1 MMVVLVYTIQLEG
14 LFLVYLPIVFGI
26 TGLLLILY
34 GMNKRK
40 RKQSYLIP
48 LLIGIGL
55 LAILILKYVILAF
68 SFLFGAPVP
77 S

>member
-1 MMVVLVYTIQLEG
+1 MVVLVYTIQLEG

-40 RKQSYLIP
+40 RKAYKEMDS
-48 LLIGIGL
+48 
-55 LAILILKYVILAF
+55 
-68 SFLFGAPVP
+68 
-77 S
+77 